1 MVAEARDPE
10 GAVDVPVRVVQAPAA
25 GEDLAAAVRGGARLA
40 ERGAAPAAR
49 VARTAGGTNAMTTWS
64 PIAKPGPVARSAPA
78 PGPPAAGDRPP
89 PTADPPADA
98 DPARA
103 VPSPSR
109 TTSPSTSCPSAIGVG
124 RGRSPSTVD
133 RSEWHS
139 PAARTRTSSSPRPGG
154 SGRSVSRV
162 SGRVSSY
169 GRPTPASR
177 RTAAVVVI
185 ASPPGTGIPS
195 STTSVDPLGPAIRP
209 CYASMVNFARD
220 TVDAQDPAATALIEL
235 ARNGSRRVWS
245 FAEVADGAA
254 RAAGV
259 LAARGVGRG
268 DVVLTLVGNRP
279 EWVLTMVA
287 CFRIG
292 AIVLPC
298 TEQLRPADLR
308 ARLEAVPPRLVV
320 ADERNRPTLEGAVPG
335 TDVLWIPAAGDAP
348 PPHPAPG
355 TAPAAPHPLLAAGP
369 VPAVDL
375 SPTDGCL
382 ITFTSGTSGRAKPV
396 LHGQR
401 YLTGQA
407 VQAEHWLGAGPG
419 DLVWCTAASGWSKSA
434 RNVFIA
440 PWLRG
445 AAALLHDARF
455 DPAERLE
462 ILVRERATVL
472 CMAPTEYR
480 VIAARTD
487 VPPLPDC
494 RGLVAAGEAL
504 NPEVIRAWEAATG
517 LTIRDGY
524 GQTETGQLT
533 GVPPG
538 GEVRAGSMGRP
549 LPGVRA
555 WIDEGELVVDPA
567 TVPTFFL
574 GYLVQDGGAGVAGSS
589 SDGAPPSDDTRT
601 GPADGPANST
611 PLPDRAITGEPWRT
625 GDRVTQDDD
634 GYLFFEG
641 RTDDVIISSGYR
653 IGPFEVESALVSH
666 PAVAEAAA
674 VAAPDPERG
683 SVVRAIVVLR
693 DGHDPTDDLARA
705 LQDHVKEQTAPYKY
719 PRVVEFVDELPKT
732 ASGKVRRALLRE
744 QGPDGG
750 AGPGSATA

>member
-1 MVAEARDPE
+1 
-10 GAVDVPVRVVQAPAA
+10 
-25 GEDLAAAVRGGARLA
+25 
-40 ERGAAPAAR
+40 
-49 VARTAGGTNAMTTWS
+49 
-64 PIAKPGPVARSAPA
+64 
-78 PGPPAAGDRPP
+78 
-89 PTADPPADA
+89 
-98 DPARA
+98 
-103 VPSPSR
+103 
-109 TTSPSTSCPSAIGVG
+109 
-124 RGRSPSTVD
+124 
-133 RSEWHS
+133 
-139 PAARTRTSSSPRPGG
+139 
-154 SGRSVSRV
+154 
-162 SGRVSSY
+162 
-169 GRPTPASR
+169 
-177 RTAAVVVI
+177 
-185 ASPPGTGIPS
+185 
-195 STTSVDPLGPAIRP
+195 
-209 CYASMVNFARD
+209 MVNFARD

-235 ARNGSRRVWS
+235 ARDGSRRVWS
-245 FAEVADGAA
+245 FGEVADGAA

-259 LAARGVGRG
+259 LRARGVRRG
-268 DVVLTLVGNRP
+268 DVVLTLIGNRP

-292 AIVLPC
+292 AVVLPC

-308 ARLEAVPPRLVV
+308 SRLTAVPPRLVV
-320 ADERNRPTLEGAVPG
+320 ADERNRATLEAAAP
-335 TDVLWIPAAGDAP
+335 DAEILWIPEAATPAVRADEGSAGGAAAGDGG
-348 PPHPAPG
+348 PAGPDATEG
-355 TAPAAPHPLLAAGP
+355 GAGGPAVVVLDPLGSHPLLAADP
-369 VPAVDL
+369 APAVDL
-375 SPTDGCL
+375 APTDGCL

-401 YLTGQA
+401 YLSGQA

-419 DLVWCTAASGWSKSA
+419 ELVWCTAASGWSKSA

-462 ILVRERATVL
+462 ILVRERVTVL

-480 VIAARTD
+480 VIAARAEI
-487 VPPLPDC
+487 PPLPDC

-504 NPEVIRAWEAATG
+504 NPEVIRAWDAATG
-517 LTIRDGY
+517 LVIRDGY

-538 GEVRAGSMGRP
+538 GDVRPGSMGRP

-574 GYLVQDGGAGVAGSS
+574 GYLGED
-589 SDGAPPSDDTRT
+589 RT
-601 GPADGPANST
+601 
-611 PLPDRAITGEPWRT
+611 DRADATVWRT
-625 GDRVTQDDD
+625 GDRVTQDDE

-693 DGHDPTDDLARA
+693 DGHEPTGELARG
-705 LQDHVKEQTAPYKY
+705 LQDHVKAETAPYKY
-719 PRVVEFVDELPKT
+719 PRIVEFADELPKT
-732 ASGKVRRALLRE
+732 TSGKVCRALLRE
-744 QGPDGG
+744 QGPDR
-750 AGPGSATA
+750 